1 VPPISVLVVDDHA
14 LFADVLKVR
23 LMRESFIESVD
34 VAYTA
39 ADATARLRAQ
49 SFDVAVLD
57 FVLDEGTALD
67 LLAVISA
74 ESIPVHPVVL
84 SAFDAVQDILD
95 ALMLGLRA
103 WLPKT
108 VDTNQ
113 LIRAV
118 QGVSEGEVWL
128 SPVLLGKV
136 LDGLVARTS
145 RAPSGPL
152 DALTSREREVL
163 EYMAEGMARADIAS
177 TLRVSVNTVR
187 THVQNLISKLGVHS
201 TLEAVAMALGNE
213 QVSVRSRHA

>member
-1 VPPISVLVVDDHA
+1 
-14 LFADVLKVR
+14 
-23 LMRESFIESVD
+23 
-34 VAYTA
+34 
-39 ADATARLRAQ
+39 
-49 SFDVAVLD
+49 
-57 FVLDEGTALD
+57 
-67 LLAVISA
+67 
-74 ESIPVHPVVL
+74 
-84 SAFDAVQDILD
+84 
-95 ALMLGLRA
+95 MLGLRA

-213 QVSVRSRHA
+213 QDSDRSRHA